1 MQGSG
6 GAQHRAAANLG
17 PAANFGD
24 NAELWMQLGEETR
37 STNLAIL
44 ETVQEL
50 KNEMARLRADNARLT
65 MEQERILKSLSDKQ
79 NPPLANPSA
88 EQQRITEEEH
98 YHAESEIPEEEED
111 QSANASE
118 QQTSKRQK
126 VELQGEFRKI
136 KPPHYDGEQ
145 EEAAEAWLINMN
157 KYFQL
162 YEYDHNLK
170 ARLAI
175 FQLQGKATLWWE
187 EVKIVKG
194 VTERTITWE
203 KFQKYFKERYLTERF
218 YDEKT
223 KEFHDL
229 RLGQQTMDEFINRF
243 TSLLRYVTYLKE
255 EKAKVQ
261 RFVSG
266 LPMYMRERIEFDN
279 PKSMDEAIRK
289 ARICYQQSKQKGDST
304 NRKWNEKKN
313 SKAIGNNKGSRSS
326 GIKGSNKNQNNRE
339 APRSAFRA
347 KSIGETR
354 MSEPPAKMDTEGSN
368 RPPVQCWGCGGPHYV
383 KNCPQRKGTDQI
395 SQIHEASTV
404 GDVGRSMPR
413 INAALDDRQA
423 EYQPTMVEFEGKIFN
438 LSISVLIDP
447 GATLSY
453 ISPKIVEQ
461 CKLQPEKFR
470 NPWLVQLAIGTKRRV
485 MAKVK
490 SCPIVIAGQPIV
502 ADLNV
507 LPLGS
512 YDVLIGMDWLEK
524 HWDLVNCKTKV
535 IRYRDEAGIEQDMQ
549 GIKRPVQIRP
559 ITASQLAKCI
569 RNRCQVYAI
578 QVRYS
583 ETKNKEN
590 PLEHL
595 PVIKEFADVFP
606 EEIPGLPPKRDIDF
620 TIELIPGAAP
630 VSRTPYRMS
639 IPELTELKMQLQE
652 LLDNNYIR
660 PSVSPW
666 GAPVLFVRKKDGTLR
681 MCIDYRQLNKL
692 TIKNKY
698 PLPRIDEIFDQVK
711 GAKVFSKIDLRSGYH
726 QIRIKDEDIA
736 KTAFRTRYG
745 HYEFVVLPFGLTNAP
760 ATFMC
765 LMNSVFHQ
773 FLDKFVL
780 IFIDDILI
788 YSRSKEEHEEHLRM
802 VLQTLWEHQL
812 YAKLSKC
819 DFYKEEIQY
828 LGHVI
833 SKEGIAVDPE
843 KIKTILEWP
852 VPKDVADIRSFM
864 GLAGYYRRFVE
875 GLSRVA
881 YPITS
886 SKKGRSFKWSSECQ
900 QSFEKLKQLLTSAPV
915 LSIADPNKD
924 YVVCTDASGE
934 GVGGVLMQE
943 GRVIAYESRKLKE
956 HEQKYSAYDLEL
968 AAVIHALKMWRHYL
982 LGRKFLLLTDHHS
995 LTNYFSQPTL
1005 NARQARWADF
1015 LSGFDFDIKH
1025 LKGKE
1030 NRVADALSRKVHCLY
1045 EITFSK
1051 WENSLQEMMKTA
1063 ASPDVEYQRLKQQ
1076 VPLSSKES
1084 PQEYE
1089 ISKDGMP
1096 LYRKRL
1102 VVPNDNN
1109 LKNLILNEFHTS
1121 HYAGHPGYQK
1131 MLTALRKEY
1140 YWPGMK
1146 KHVAEY
1152 LARCLECQQIKTEH
1166 QHPAGLLQP
1175 LPIPEWKWEIISMDF
1190 ITGLPKKKRN
1200 NDSIMVVVDKLSK
1213 AAHFIPA
1220 QSTYRAVQI
1229 VHIFMQNVFR
1239 LHGLPKTI
1247 ISDRDVKFT
1256 SAFWRVLF
1264 AELGTRL
1271 NFSTAYHPQTDGQ
1284 TERVNQM
1291 VEDMLRACVMQK
1303 PTQWEDYLHLVEF
1316 TYNNGYHTS
1325 IQMSPFEVLYGR
1337 KCRTPSN
1344 WSGPEDKLK
1353 LGPEMLQEME
1363 DMVKKVQANLK
1374 AAQDRQKN
1382 FADRKRR
1389 FKEYQVEP
1397 EGEVLVEP
1405 LSILDRREVQF
1416 RKRVI
1421 TQIKVQW
1428 QHYGPEEA
1436 TWEDE
1441 ELFRKAYP
1449 ELF

>member
-1 MQGSG
+1 
-6 GAQHRAAANLG
+6 
-17 PAANFGD
+17 
-24 NAELWMQLGEETR
+24 
-37 STNLAIL
+37 
-44 ETVQEL
+44 
-50 KNEMARLRADNARLT
+50 
-65 MEQERILKSLSDKQ
+65 
-79 NPPLANPSA
+79 
-88 EQQRITEEEH
+88 
-98 YHAESEIPEEEED
+98 
-111 QSANASE
+111 
-118 QQTSKRQK
+118 
-126 VELQGEFRKI
+126 
-136 KPPHYDGEQ
+136 
-145 EEAAEAWLINMN
+145 
-157 KYFQL
+157 
-162 YEYDHNLK
+162 
-170 ARLAI
+170 
-175 FQLQGKATLWWE
+175 
-187 EVKIVKG
+187 
-194 VTERTITWE
+194 
-203 KFQKYFKERYLTERF
+203 
-218 YDEKT
+218 
-223 KEFHDL
+223 
-229 RLGQQTMDEFINRF
+229 MDEFINRF
-243 TSLLRYVTYLKE
+243 TSLLFYVPYLKE

-261 RFVSG
+261 RFVSS

-304 NRKWNEKKN
+304 NRKWSEKKN
-313 SKAIGNNKGSRSS
+313 SKTFGNYKGSRSS
-326 GIKGSNKNQNNRE
+326 GIKGRNKNQNNRA
-339 APRSAFRA
+339 APRNAFRA

-354 MSEPPAKMDTEGSN
+354 MSEQPAKMDAEGSN

-383 KNCPQRKGTDQI
+383 KNCPQRKGANQI

-404 GDVGRSMPR
+404 GDVGRGMPR

-423 EYQPTMVEFEGKIFN
+423 EYQPTMVEFEGKLLN
-438 LSISVLIDP
+438 LSVSVLIDP

-453 ISPKIVEQ
+453 ISPKLVEQ

-470 NPWLVQLAIGTKRRV
+470 NPWLVQLATGTKRRV

-490 SCPIVIAGQPIV
+490 SYPITVAGQPV
-502 ADLNV
+502 VVDLNI

-524 HWDLVNCKTKV
+524 HWALVNCKTKM
-535 IRYRDEAGIEQDMQ
+535 IRYKDDAGIEQEMQ

-569 RNRCQVYAI
+569 QNRCQVYAI
-578 QVRYS
+578 QVGYA
-583 ETKNKEN
+583 ETKNKGN

-595 PVIKEFADVFP
+595 PIIKEFTDVFP
-606 EEIPGLPPKRDIDF
+606 EEVPRLPPKRDIDF

-630 VSRTPYRMS
+630 VLRAPYRMS
-639 IPELTELKMQLQE
+639 VPELTELKMQLQE
-652 LLDNNYIR
+652 LLEKNYIR

-681 MCIDYRQLNKL
+681 MCIDYWQLNKL
-692 TIKNKY
+692 TIKNKH
-698 PLPRIDEIFDQVK
+698 PLPRIDELFDQVK
-711 GAKVFSKIDLRSGYH
+711 GATVFSKIDLRSGYH

-788 YSRSKEEHEEHLRM
+788 YSRSKEEHEKHLRM
-802 VLQTLWEHQL
+802 VLQTLREHQL

-833 SKEGIAVDPE
+833 SKDGIAVDPE
-843 KIKTILEWP
+843 KIKTILDWP

-875 GLSRVA
+875 GFSRVA

-886 SKKGRSFKWSSECQ
+886 LQKKGRTFRWSSECQ
-900 QSFEKLKQLLTSAPV
+900 QSFERPKQLLTSAPV

-943 GRVIAYESRKLKE
+943 GKVIAYESRKLKE
-956 HEQKYSAYDLEL
+956 HEKKYSDYDLEL
-968 AAVIHALKMWRHYL
+968 TAVIHALKMWRHYL
-982 LGRKFLLLTDHHS
+982 LGRRFLLLTDHHS

-1005 NARQARWADF
+1005 NARQAHWADF

-1030 NRVADALSRKVHCLY
+1030 N
-1045 EITFSK
+1045 
-1051 WENSLQEMMKTA
+1051 WEMMKTA
-1063 ASPDVEYQRLKQQ
+1063 ASQDAEYQQLKQQ
-1076 VPLSSKES
+1076 MPLSSKGN
-1084 PQEYE
+1084 PQDYE
-1089 ISKDGMP
+1089 VSSDGML
-1096 LYRKRL
+1096 LYKKRL
-1102 VVPNDNN
+1102 FVPNDNS
-1109 LKNLILNEFHTS
+1109 LKKVIMDEFHTS

-1146 KHVAEY
+1146 KHVVEY
-1152 LARCLECQQIKTEH
+1152 LTRCLECQQIKAEH
-1166 QHPAGLLQP
+1166 QHLAGLLQP
-1175 LPIPEWKWEIISMDF
+1175 LPIPEWKWEVISMDF
-1190 ITGLPKKKRN
+1190 ITGLPKTKRN

-1213 AAHFIPA
+1213 VAHFIPV
-1220 QSTYRAVQI
+1220 QSTYKAVQI
-1229 VHIFMQNVFR
+1229 AHVFMQNIFR

-1256 SAFWRVLF
+1256 SAFWRALF
-1264 AELGTRL
+1264 AELGTQL

-1284 TERVNQM
+1284 MERVNQI

-1303 PTQWEDYLHLVEF
+1303 PAQWEDYLHLVEF
-1316 TYNNGYHTS
+1316 AYNNGYHTS

-1337 KCRTPSN
+1337 KCRTPTN
-1344 WSGPEDKLK
+1344 WSSPEDKLR
-1353 LGPEMLQEME
+1353 LGPEMLKEME
-1363 DMVKKVQANLK
+1363 DMVKRVRTNLK

-1382 FADRKRR
+1382 FADQKRR
-1389 FKEYQVEP
+1389 FKEYQVGDHVYIRIQARKSTLQWSSCAKLAPQYFGPFQVLARVGPVAYQLALPSHIRIHNVFHVSMLKKYIYDPKHVIKWQDIREEP
-1397 EGEVLVEP
+1397 EGEVRVEP
-1405 LSILDRREVQF
+1405 LSILDRREVQL

-1436 TWEDE
+1436 TWEDK
-1441 ELFRKAYP
+1441 ELFQKAYP
-1449 ELF
+1449 GLFGDTRHRDDVQS

>member
-1 MQGSG
+1 M
-6 GAQHRAAANLG
+6 
-17 PAANFGD
+17 
-24 NAELWMQLGEETR
+24 
-37 STNLAIL
+37 
-44 ETVQEL
+44 
-50 KNEMARLRADNARLT
+50 
-65 MEQERILKSLSDKQ
+65 
-79 NPPLANPSA
+79 
-88 EQQRITEEEH
+88 
-98 YHAESEIPEEEED
+98 
-111 QSANASE
+111 
-118 QQTSKRQK
+118 
-126 VELQGEFRKI
+126 
-136 KPPHYDGEQ
+136 
-145 EEAAEAWLINMN
+145 
-157 KYFQL
+157 
-162 YEYDHNLK
+162 
-170 ARLAI
+170 
-175 FQLQGKATLWWE
+175 
-187 EVKIVKG
+187 
-194 VTERTITWE
+194 
-203 KFQKYFKERYLTERF
+203 
-218 YDEKT
+218 
-223 KEFHDL
+223 
-229 RLGQQTMDEFINRF
+229 
-243 TSLLRYVTYLKE
+243 
-255 EKAKVQ
+255 
-261 RFVSG
+261 
-266 LPMYMRERIEFDN
+266 
-279 PKSMDEAIRK
+279 
-289 ARICYQQSKQKGDST
+289 
-304 NRKWNEKKN
+304 
-313 SKAIGNNKGSRSS
+313 
-326 GIKGSNKNQNNRE
+326 
-339 APRSAFRA
+339 
-347 KSIGETR
+347 
-354 MSEPPAKMDTEGSN
+354 
-368 RPPVQCWGCGGPHYV
+368 
-383 KNCPQRKGTDQI
+383 
-395 SQIHEASTV
+395 
-404 GDVGRSMPR
+404 
-413 INAALDDRQA
+413 
-423 EYQPTMVEFEGKIFN
+423 
-438 LSISVLIDP
+438 
-447 GATLSY
+447 
-453 ISPKIVEQ
+453 
-461 CKLQPEKFR
+461 
-470 NPWLVQLAIGTKRRV
+470 
-485 MAKVK
+485 
-490 SCPIVIAGQPIV
+490 IAGQPVV
-502 ADLNV
+502 ADLNM
-507 LPLGS
+507 LPLES

-524 HWDLVNCKTKV
+524 HWALVNCKTKV

-569 RNRCQVYAI
+569 WNRCQVYAI
-578 QVRYS
+578 QAGYA

-620 TIELIPGAAP
+620 TIELIPEAAP

-639 IPELTELKMQLQE
+639 VPELTELKVQLQE
-652 LLDNNYIR
+652 LLDKNYIC

-698 PLPRIDEIFDQVK
+698 PLPRIDELFDQVK
-711 GAKVFSKIDLRSGYH
+711 GAEVFSKIDLRSGYH

-736 KTAFRTRYG
+736 KTTFKTRYG
-745 HYEFVVLPFGLTNAP
+745 HYEFVVLPFGLTTAP

-802 VLQTLWEHQL
+802 VLQTLREHQL

-833 SKEGIAVDPE
+833 SQEGIAVDPE

-875 GLSRVA
+875 GFSRVA

-886 SKKGRSFKWSSECQ
+886 LQKKGRSFKWSSECQ
-900 QSFEKLKQLLTSAPV
+900 QSFEKLKQLLTSALV

-934 GVGGVLMQE
+934 GVEGVLMQE

-968 AAVIHALKMWRHYL
+968 AAVIHALKMWRNFL
-982 LGRKFLLLTDHHS
+982 LGRNFLLLTDHHS

-1030 NRVADALSRKVHCLY
+1030 NRVADTLSRKVHCLY

-1063 ASPDVEYQRLKQQ
+1063 ASQDAEYQRLKQQ

-1089 ISKDGMP
+1089 ISKDGML

-1152 LARCLECQQIKTEH
+1152 IARCLECQQIKTEH

-1190 ITGLPKKKRN
+1190 ITGLPKTKRN
-1200 NDSIMVVVDKLSK
+1200 NDSIMVVVYKLSK
-1213 AAHFIPA
+1213 AAHFIPV

-1229 VHIFMQNVFR
+1229 AHIFVQNVFR

-1256 SAFWRVLF
+1256 SAFWRALF
-1264 AELGTRL
+1264 AELGTQL

-1316 TYNNGYHTS
+1316 AYNNGYHTS

-1337 KCRTPSN
+1337 ECRTPSN

-1363 DMVKKVQANLK
+1363 DVVKKVRANLK

-1389 FKEYQVEP
+1389 FKEYQVGDHVYIRIQARKSTLQWSSCAKLAPHYFGPFQVLARVGPVAYQLALPSHIRIHNVFHVSMLKKYVYDPKHVIKWQNIRVEP
-1397 EGEVLVEP
+1397 KGEVLVEP
-1405 LSILDRREVQF
+1405 LSILDRREVQL

-1441 ELFRKAYP
+1441 ELFWKAYP
-1449 ELF
+1449 ELFGDTRHRDNVQSQEGEM

>member
-1 MQGSG
+1 
-6 GAQHRAAANLG
+6 
-17 PAANFGD
+17 
-24 NAELWMQLGEETR
+24 
-37 STNLAIL
+37 
-44 ETVQEL
+44 
-50 KNEMARLRADNARLT
+50 
-65 MEQERILKSLSDKQ
+65 
-79 NPPLANPSA
+79 
-88 EQQRITEEEH
+88 
-98 YHAESEIPEEEED
+98 
-111 QSANASE
+111 
-118 QQTSKRQK
+118 
-126 VELQGEFRKI
+126 
-136 KPPHYDGEQ
+136 
-145 EEAAEAWLINMN
+145 
-157 KYFQL
+157 
-162 YEYDHNLK
+162 
-170 ARLAI
+170 
-175 FQLQGKATLWWE
+175 
-187 EVKIVKG
+187 
-194 VTERTITWE
+194 
-203 KFQKYFKERYLTERF
+203 
-218 YDEKT
+218 
-223 KEFHDL
+223 
-229 RLGQQTMDEFINRF
+229 
-243 TSLLRYVTYLKE
+243 
-255 EKAKVQ
+255 
-261 RFVSG
+261 
-266 LPMYMRERIEFDN
+266 
-279 PKSMDEAIRK
+279 
-289 ARICYQQSKQKGDST
+289 
-304 NRKWNEKKN
+304 
-313 SKAIGNNKGSRSS
+313 
-326 GIKGSNKNQNNRE
+326 
-339 APRSAFRA
+339 
-347 KSIGETR
+347 
-354 MSEPPAKMDTEGSN
+354 
-368 RPPVQCWGCGGPHYV
+368 
-383 KNCPQRKGTDQI
+383 
-395 SQIHEASTV
+395 
-404 GDVGRSMPR
+404 MPR
-413 INAALDDRQA
+413 INTALDDRQA

-453 ISPKIVEQ
+453 ISSKIVEQ

-470 NPWLVQLAIGTKRRV
+470 NPWLVQLATGTKRRV

-490 SCPIVIAGQPIV
+490 SCPIVIAGQPVV

-524 HWDLVNCKTKV
+524 NWALVNCKTKV
-535 IRYRDEAGIEQDMQ
+535 IWYRDEVGIEQDMQ

-578 QVRYS
+578 QVGYA

-606 EEIPGLPPKRDIDF
+606 EEIPGLPPKRDIEF

-630 VSRTPYRMS
+630 VSRTPYRM
-639 IPELTELKMQLQE
+639 IVPELTELKMQLQE
-652 LLDNNYIR
+652 LLDKNYIC

-698 PLPRIDEIFDQVK
+698 PLPQIDELFDQVK
-711 GAKVFSKIDLRSGYH
+711 GAEVFSKIDLRSGYH

-765 LMNSVFHQ
+765 LMNN
-773 FLDKFVL
+773 
-780 IFIDDILI
+780 
-788 YSRSKEEHEEHLRM
+788 
-802 VLQTLWEHQL
+802 EHQL

-833 SKEGIAVDPE
+833 SKEGIVVDPE

-864 GLAGYYRRFVE
+864 GLAGYYRRSVE
-875 GLSRVA
+875 GFSRVA
-881 YPITS
+881 YPIAS
-886 SKKGRSFKWSSECQ
+886 LQKKGRSFKWSSECQ

-915 LSIADPNKD
+915 LSIAYPNKD

-934 GVGGVLMQE
+934 GVEV
-943 GRVIAYESRKLKE
+943 
-956 HEQKYSAYDLEL
+956 
-968 AAVIHALKMWRHYL
+968 VIHALKMWRHYL
-982 LGRKFLLLTDHHS
+982 LGRKFMLLTDHHS

-1005 NARQARWADF
+1005 NVRQTRWADF

-1063 ASPDVEYQRLKQQ
+1063 ASQDVEYQRLKQQ

-1084 PQEYE
+1084 LQEYE
-1089 ISKDGMP
+1089 ISKDGML

-1152 LARCLECQQIKTEH
+1152 IARCLECQQIKTEH

-1190 ITGLPKKKRN
+1190 ITGLPKTKRN
-1200 NDSIMVVVDKLSK
+1200 NDSIMVVVYKLSK
-1213 AAHFIPA
+1213 AAHFIPV

-1229 VHIFMQNVFR
+1229 AHIFVQNVFR

-1256 SAFWRVLF
+1256 SAFWRALF
-1264 AELGTRL
+1264 AELGTQL

-1316 TYNNGYHTS
+1316 AYNNGYHTS

-1337 KCRTPSN
+1337 ECRTPSN

-1363 DMVKKVQANLK
+1363 DVVKKVRANLK

-1389 FKEYQVEP
+1389 FKEYQVGDHVYIRIQARKSTLQWSSCAKLAP
-1397 EGEVLVEP
+1397 CYFGPFQVLARVGP
-1405 LSILDRREVQF
+1405 IAYQLALPSNIRIHNVFHVSMLKKYVYDPKHVIKWQNI

-1421 TQIKVQW
+1421 NEIKVQW
-1428 QHYGPEEA
+1428 QHYGPKEA

-1449 ELF
+1449 ELFGDTRHRDDVQSQEGEM

>member
-1 MQGSG
+1 
-6 GAQHRAAANLG
+6 
-17 PAANFGD
+17 
-24 NAELWMQLGEETR
+24 
-37 STNLAIL
+37 
-44 ETVQEL
+44 
-50 KNEMARLRADNARLT
+50 
-65 MEQERILKSLSDKQ
+65 
-79 NPPLANPSA
+79 
-88 EQQRITEEEH
+88 
-98 YHAESEIPEEEED
+98 
-111 QSANASE
+111 
-118 QQTSKRQK
+118 
-126 VELQGEFRKI
+126 
-136 KPPHYDGEQ
+136 
-145 EEAAEAWLINMN
+145 
-157 KYFQL
+157 
-162 YEYDHNLK
+162 
-170 ARLAI
+170 
-175 FQLQGKATLWWE
+175 
-187 EVKIVKG
+187 
-194 VTERTITWE
+194 
-203 KFQKYFKERYLTERF
+203 
-218 YDEKT
+218 
-223 KEFHDL
+223 
-229 RLGQQTMDEFINRF
+229 
-243 TSLLRYVTYLKE
+243 
-255 EKAKVQ
+255 
-261 RFVSG
+261 
-266 LPMYMRERIEFDN
+266 
-279 PKSMDEAIRK
+279 
-289 ARICYQQSKQKGDST
+289 
-304 NRKWNEKKN
+304 
-313 SKAIGNNKGSRSS
+313 
-326 GIKGSNKNQNNRE
+326 
-339 APRSAFRA
+339 
-347 KSIGETR
+347 
-354 MSEPPAKMDTEGSN
+354 
-368 RPPVQCWGCGGPHYV
+368 
-383 KNCPQRKGTDQI
+383 
-395 SQIHEASTV
+395 
-404 GDVGRSMPR
+404 
-413 INAALDDRQA
+413 
-423 EYQPTMVEFEGKIFN
+423 
-438 LSISVLIDP
+438 
-447 GATLSY
+447 
-453 ISPKIVEQ
+453 
-461 CKLQPEKFR
+461 
-470 NPWLVQLAIGTKRRV
+470 
-485 MAKVK
+485 
-490 SCPIVIAGQPIV
+490 
-502 ADLNV
+502 
-507 LPLGS
+507 
-512 YDVLIGMDWLEK
+512 
-524 HWDLVNCKTKV
+524 
-535 IRYRDEAGIEQDMQ
+535 
-549 GIKRPVQIRP
+549 
-559 ITASQLAKCI
+559 
-569 RNRCQVYAI
+569 
-578 QVRYS
+578 
-583 ETKNKEN
+583 
-590 PLEHL
+590 
-595 PVIKEFADVFP
+595 
-606 EEIPGLPPKRDIDF
+606 
-620 TIELIPGAAP
+620 
-630 VSRTPYRMS
+630 
-639 IPELTELKMQLQE
+639 
-652 LLDNNYIR
+652 
-660 PSVSPW
+660 
-666 GAPVLFVRKKDGTLR
+666 
-681 MCIDYRQLNKL
+681 
-692 TIKNKY
+692 
-698 PLPRIDEIFDQVK
+698 
-711 GAKVFSKIDLRSGYH
+711 
-726 QIRIKDEDIA
+726 
-736 KTAFRTRYG
+736 
-745 HYEFVVLPFGLTNAP
+745 
-760 ATFMC
+760 
-765 LMNSVFHQ
+765 
-773 FLDKFVL
+773 
-780 IFIDDILI
+780 
-788 YSRSKEEHEEHLRM
+788 
-802 VLQTLWEHQL
+802 L

-875 GLSRVA
+875 GFSRVA

-886 SKKGRSFKWSSECQ
+886 LQKKGRSFKWSSECQ
-900 QSFEKLKQLLTSAPV
+900 QSFEKLKQLLTSALV

-968 AAVIHALKMWRHYL
+968 AVVIHALKMWRHYL

-1063 ASPDVEYQRLKQQ
+1063 ASQDAEYQRLKQQ

-1089 ISKDGMP
+1089 ISKDGML

-1190 ITGLPKKKRN
+1190 ITGLPKTKRN

-1213 AAHFIPA
+1213 AAHFIPV

-1229 VHIFMQNVFR
+1229 AHIFMQNVFR

-1256 SAFWRVLF
+1256 SAFWRALF
-1264 AELGTRL
+1264 AELGTQL

-1363 DMVKKVQANLK
+1363 DMVKKV
-1374 AAQDRQKN
+1374 
-1382 FADRKRR
+1382 
-1389 FKEYQVEP
+1389 
-1397 EGEVLVEP
+1397 
-1405 LSILDRREVQF
+1405 
-1416 RKRVI
+1416 
-1421 TQIKVQW
+1421 
-1428 QHYGPEEA
+1428 
-1436 TWEDE
+1436 
-1441 ELFRKAYP
+1441 
-1449 ELF
+1449 